1 MKTKFDAMLYSLAT
15 EIAFVL
21 NAIEKL
27 HPDHNL
33 TSDERLFLYEE
44 GLPAQHHAAVEHYVR
59 ELIREDMELSA
70 DQERFDAEDAEDAA
84 RWE

>member
-15 EIAFVL
+15 EIVFVL
-21 NAIEKL
+21 NKIEEL

-33 TSDERLFLYEE
+33 TGEERLFLYEE
-44 GLPAQHHAAVEHYVR
+44 GLPAQHHTAVEHYVR
-59 ELIREDMELSA
+59 ELIREDIELAA

-84 RWE
+84 R